1 MGRRVPLV
9 LFWTEGSSQLCQRSF
24 GDFWLLVPALTY
36 TSLLSDCVSSLVFF
50 WVCVCLCVFIW
61 GGVHIYIC
69 MSFKHLGDY
78 LLSRMFGNFKGKMER
93 ITESDYCLA
102 T

>member
-1 MGRRVPLV
+1 MDRGVFSGLSKEFWRLLVISSCLDIHIPTFRLCFFFSVLLGVCVSVCVYMGR
-9 LFWTEGSSQLCQRSF
+9 G
-24 GDFWLLVPALTY
+24 AY
-36 TSLLSDCVSSLVFF
+36 
-50 WVCVCLCVFIW
+50 IY
-61 GGVHIYIC
+61 IYIC

-93 ITESDYCLA
+93 INESDYCLA